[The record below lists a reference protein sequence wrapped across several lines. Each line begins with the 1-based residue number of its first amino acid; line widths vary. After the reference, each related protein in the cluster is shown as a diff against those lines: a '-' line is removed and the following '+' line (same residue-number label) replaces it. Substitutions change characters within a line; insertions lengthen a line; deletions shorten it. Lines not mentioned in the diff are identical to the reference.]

1 MADQTIKLDN
11 KNLRDILIL
20 QEKYDQQSELVN
32 RLFMM
37 VHYLSK
43 TGELREEL
51 QFYEGHPMLD
61 GIARMLIKMHGDG
74 RILPPNPAEH
84 RKTTNQNLF

>member
-20 QEKYDQQSELVN
+20 QEKYDQQSELIN

-61 GIARMLIKMHGDG
+61 GIARMLIKMHEDG

-84 RKTTNQNLF
+84 RKTTNKH

>member
-61 GIARMLIKMHGDG
+61 GIARMLIKMHEDG
-74 RILPPNPAEH
+74 RILPPNPAER
-84 RKTTNQNLF
+84 RKTTNQH